1 MSPGPRLAPEVPG
14 GIRVRPH
21 QPGNHWSVSQ
31 LPDRPALPADPGV
44 CGACQYAAV
53 KPTNR
58 GTAYLRCTRAEWDER
73 LVRYPRL
80 PKSSC
85 PGFAAAEASTGRTSS

>member
-1 MSPGPRLAPEVPG
+1 MS
-14 GIRVRPH
+14 
-21 QPGNHWSVSQ
+21 QPSDS
-31 LPDRPALPADPGV
+31 PALPADPGV
-44 CGACQYAAV
+44 CGACQHASV

-80 PKSSC
+80 PRTSC
-85 PGFAAAEASTGRTSS
+85 PGFTAADVDGGGSPVVSSA